1 MLYSGFESQSWKH
14 QRLSHESAMMTE
26 VRAITSGASLLGSA
40 PTRERVKVSGELCT
54 GFGSEYNYTSSQAQ
68 P

>member
-40 PTRERVKVSGELCT
+40 PTRERVKVSGELCL
-54 GFGSEYNYTSSQAQ
+54 
-68 P
+68 